1 MMAMPTCSPSFASP
15 IMGGGLLKKRSAMM
29 PPQTAIAGLVQFSR
43 RHRTGIVLSSS
54 AALACFG
61 ITAVAVA
68 PLVPGAELLAVRTVV
83 ENVTP
88 QGLVAQIEALAS
100 QELTLSR
107 SELTRGNDSAATL
120 MARLGVRDASALA
133 FVQTDTTARALFSG
147 RSGKMVLARTHA
159 DGSLQDLVVRFPSAN
174 GELSKSHFTRLR
186 VESQGGRWQATKQ
199 DVPYGTDVRLAG
211 GTIRSSLFA
220 ATDDAGLPDAVASQL
235 AEIFASD
242 IDMHRQLRRG
252 DTFSVVY
259 ETLTADG
266 QPVAWNEGTGRVTAA
281 EFINAGR
288 AHHAVWFAQG
298 GQRGTYYGLDG
309 SSKRHMFLA
318 SPMEFSRVT
327 SGFATRIHPIFQ
339 TARAHLGVDYAAPTG
354 TPVRSVGAGVVEAAT
369 RQSGYGNVI
378 EVKHGNERSTLYAH
392 LSSIDVKVGQ
402 RVEQGQK
409 LGGVGA
415 TGMATGPHLHFEFR
429 VKGVHQDP
437 MMVAKAV
444 ETTALDA
451 EARQRFNE
459 VSRTLQAKLD
469 VAEGLAGARHK
480 AE

>member
-1 MMAMPTCSPSFASP
+1 
-15 IMGGGLLKKRSAMM
+15 M
-29 PPQTAIAGLVQFSR
+29 PPQSAVDGLVQFSR
-43 RHRTGIVLSSS
+43 QHRTGIVLASA

-68 PLVPGAELLAVRTVV
+68 PLVPGAELPAVRTVV
-83 ENVTP
+83 ENVAP
-88 QGLVAQIEALAS
+88 QGLEAQIEALAS
-100 QELTLSR
+100 LELTLSR
-107 SELTRGNDSAATL
+107 GELTRGSDSAATL
-120 MARLGVRDASALA
+120 LARLGVRDTAALA
-133 FVQTDTTARALFSG
+133 FLQTDPTARVLFSG
-147 RSGKMVLARTHA
+147 RAGKMVLARTHA
-159 DGSLQDLVVRFPSAN
+159 DGSLQDLVARFPSAN
-174 GELSKSHFTRLR
+174 GDLSKSHFTRVRIENL
-186 VESQGGRWQATKQ
+186 GGRWQASKQ

-220 ATDDAGLPDAVASQL
+220 ATDEAGLPEAVASQL

-266 QPVAWNEGTGRVTAA
+266 QPVAWNEGTGRVSAA
-281 EFINAGR
+281 EFVNAGR

-298 GQRGTYYGLDG
+298 SQRGSYYGLDG
-309 SSKRHMFLA
+309 RSKRNAFLA

-339 TARAHLGVDYAAPTG
+339 TARAHLGVDYAAPSG

-369 RQSGYGNVI
+369 RQSGYGNVVEI
-378 EVKHGNERSTLYAH
+378 KHGNERSTLYAH
-392 LSSIDVKVGQ
+392 LSTIDVKVGQ

-409 LGGVGA
+409 IGGVGA
-415 TGMATGPHLHFEFR
+415 TGWATGPHLHFEFR
-429 VKGVHQDP
+429 VKGLHQDP

-444 ETTALDA
+444 ETTALDP
-451 EARQRFNE
+451 EARQRFSE
-459 VSRTLQAKLD
+459 LSRSLQAKLD
-469 VAEGLAGARHK
+469 VAESLVGARLS

>member
-1 MMAMPTCSPSFASP
+1 MSLQEALK
-15 IMGGGLLKKRSAMM
+15 GLSLAAR
-29 PPQTAIAGLVQFSR
+29 Q
-43 RHRTGIVLSSS
+43 HRTGIVLATS
-54 AALACFG
+54 AALAGFG

-68 PLVPGAELLAVRTVV
+68 PLTTATELPTLRTVV
-83 ENVTP
+83 EEVAP
-88 QGLVAQIEALAS
+88 QGLGAQLEALAS
-100 QELTLSR
+100 QGFSLSR
-107 SELTRGNDSAATL
+107 GELTRSSESAATL
-120 MARLGVRDASALA
+120 LARMGVRDSAAQA
-133 FVQTDTTARALFSG
+133 FLQTDPTARSLFSG
-147 RSGKMVLARTHA
+147 RAGKMVLVRTHA
-159 DGSLQDLVVRFPSAN
+159 DGSLQDLVARFPVADA
-174 GELSKSHFTRLR
+174 ELSKTHFTRLR
-186 VESQGGRWQATKQ
+186 IDQQGGRWQAQKQ
-199 DVPYGTDVRLAG
+199 EVPYDSELRLAS

-220 ATDDAGLPDAVASQL
+220 ATDEAGLPDAVAAQL

-298 GQRGTYYGLDG
+298 NQRGSYFGLDG
-309 SSKRHMFLA
+309 RSKRNVFLA

-327 SGFATRIHPIFQ
+327 SGFAMRIHPIFQ

-354 TPVRSVGAGVVEAAT
+354 TPVRSVGAGVVQAAT
-369 RQSGYGNVI
+369 RQNGYGNMVEI
-378 EVKHGNERSTLYAH
+378 KHGGDRSTLYAH
-392 LSSIDVKVGQ
+392 LSTIDVKPGQ

-409 LGGVGA
+409 IGGVGA
-415 TGMATGPHLHFEFR
+415 TGWATGPHLHFEFR

-437 MMVAKAV
+437 MLVAKAV
-444 ETTALDA
+444 ENTALDA
-451 EARQRFNE
+451 DARKRFADL
-459 VSRTLQAKLD
+459 SRLQQAKLN
-469 VAEGLAGARHK
+469 VAETLGGSRNA